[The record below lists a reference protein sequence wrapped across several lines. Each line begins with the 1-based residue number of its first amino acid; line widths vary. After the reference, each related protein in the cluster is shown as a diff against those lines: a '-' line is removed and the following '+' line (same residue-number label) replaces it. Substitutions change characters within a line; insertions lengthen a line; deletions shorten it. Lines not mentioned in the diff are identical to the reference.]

1 MQMLFILAA
10 LVAHVGWANEIDNH
24 LVGDPIVDCQD
35 TMVSLTFTT
44 EKPFTGRVYVQGLA
58 DDDRCS
64 RNFATN
70 TDQSKFSMMIQNG
83 DCAMAR
89 QRVSGTLEGIMF
101 SLTIVVSFHGTFV
114 TKVDRAYRCM
124 CFFRNIKRV
133 TNLLD
138 MSAIGTTELLDT
150 AKMPTCTYSIH
161 ANARDGPLMRYGKV
175 GDKIFHA
182 WECDDESQGFLVHSC
197 WVNDGRGNRFDL
209 LDIDGCAVD
218 PIIQADIKYD
228 ESLNKAYTESWGYKF
243 SDTSV
248 LNYQCVVE
256 LCKKAQG
263 ECDGLTPPSCGRG
276 KRAVRAASMII
287 VNGTMTTPKH
297 RKHDEATLKENEMD
311 LVNAVD
317 ILDTLSADDLDEPTI
332 PSELMRNLNGVP
344 VYHPRHRLAADD
356 RLCLSTPS
364 FGILLA
370 ITVILFITSVV
381 ASSMLCYRSR
391 FEKS

>member
-1 MQMLFILAA
+1 MRRCCIVLG
-10 LVAHVGWANEIDNH
+10 LVAAFFAYHADALAIDNE
-24 LVGDPIVDCQD
+24 LLGDPVVDCQD
-35 TMVSLTFTT
+35 TMVSLTFNTR
-44 EKPFTGRVYVQGLA
+44 KPFTGRVYVQGLA

-70 TDQSKFSMMIQNG
+70 VDQDKFSMMVQNG

-133 TNLLD
+133 TSGID
-138 MSAIGTTELLDT
+138 ISGIGTTELLDT

-161 ANARDGPLMRYGKV
+161 SGGITGPLLRFGKV
-175 GDKIFHA
+175 GEQITHV

-218 PIIQADIKYD
+218 PIIQPDIKY
-228 ESLNKAYTESWGYKF
+228 EQSLTKASVETWSYKF

-248 LNYQCVVE
+248 LNYQCVLE

-276 KRAVRAASMII
+276 KRSVNTIVVKADRAKSISDI
-287 VNGTMTTPKH
+287 S
-297 RKHDEATLKENEMD
+297 ENEMD
-311 LVNAVD
+311 VVASMD
-317 ILDTLSADDLDEPTI
+317 ILDTLDETDLNRPSVSNELL
-332 PSELMRNLNGVP
+332 SELNSGVN
-344 VYHPRHRLAADD
+344 VFHPRN
-356 RLCLSTPS
+356 
-364 FGILLA
+364 GILSPADRTCMSNPAFGLLLA
-370 ITVILFITSVV
+370 LTVILFVTSMV
-381 ASSMLCYRSR
+381 ATTLLCYRVR
-391 FEKS
+391 TFEAKH

>member
-1 MQMLFILAA
+1 MYNYVVLLAALAA
-10 LVAHVGWANEIDNH
+10 LVNGNAIDNN
-24 LVGDPIVDCQD
+24 LIGDPVVDCQD

-44 EKPFTGRVYVQGLA
+44 QKPFTGRVYVQGLA

-70 TDQSKFSMMIQNG
+70 VDQSKFSMMIQNG

-89 QRVSGTLEGIMF
+89 QRVTGTLEGIMF

-161 ANARDGPLMRYGKV
+161 SGTDDGPLLRYGKV
-175 GDKIFHA
+175 GDKIYHV

-218 PIIQADIKYD
+218 PIIQSDTK
-228 ESLNKAYTESWGYKF
+228 YTEALTRAWAETWGYKF

-248 LNYQCVVE
+248 LNYQCVIE

-263 ECDGLTPPSCGRG
+263 ECDGLTPPTCGRG
-276 KRAVRAASMII
+276 KRSARQ
-287 VNGTMTTPKH
+287 TMTLTGKLANKSEVP
-297 RKHDEATLKENEMD
+297 LSENEMD
-311 LVNAVD
+311 VVSAVD
-317 ILDTLSADDLDEPTI
+317 ILDTLNSDDLDEPSI
-332 PSELMRNLNGVP
+332 PSELLRDLNGQRIS
-344 VYHPRHRLAADD
+344 HPRHNYITDERGD

-364 FGILLA
+364 FGMLLA
-370 ITVILFITSVV
+370 LTVILFITSVV
-381 ASSMLCYRSR
+381 ASSLLCYRSR
-391 FEKS
+391 YDKS